1 VQSKN
6 HHRCCLVQQKR
17 ICLGY
22 LNFLSG
28 AVKPL
33 YPHSK
38 NIAKNDLKSPKQR
51 VPRASKKVR
60 EVFLET
66 QRLWRARLKAAEGW
80 AVGMQA
86 GAGWGAAFHDVR
98 PSQMDAQQKEMAYF
112 SRLLSILGKTEIL
125 T

>member
-1 VQSKN
+1 MK
-6 HHRCCLVQQKR
+6 
-17 ICLGY
+17 GT
-22 LNFLSG
+22 
-28 AVKPL
+28 VKPL

-60 EVFLET
+60 EVFLEA
-66 QRLWRARLKAAEGW
+66 QRLWRVRLKAAEGW

-86 GAGWGAAFHDVR
+86 GAGWGAAFLRRCKTVTNGCTAKGDVLFF
-98 PSQMDAQQKEMAYF
+98 A
-112 SRLLSILGKTEIL
+112 LLAILGKTEIL